1 MVQSFGDARLVSF
14 APDVWDGADANAD
27 LFQDQAGI
35 SFPVLLN
42 AGYLA
47 APDQYNC
54 FNHYCFV
61 VDGDGVV
68 QYRGAGYNEPAID
81 LVIQEALN
89 RLPDVTA
96 VGETPGAGFALE
108 ANYPNPFNPST
119 TIPFSIA
126 PERDGEVVRLD
137 VLDLRGRLVRTL
149 VNGPRAAGRHEVAW
163 DGIDASGRVV
173 PSGSY
178 LVRLRT
184 GESEQTRLASLL
196 K

>member
-1 MVQSFGDARLVSF
+1 VQSFGDARLVSF

-42 AGYLA
+42 AGYLM

-68 QYRGAGYNEPAID
+68 QYRGAGFNQPA
-81 LVIQEALN
+81 LEVVIQEALS
-89 RLPDVTA
+89 RLPGVTA
-96 VGETPGAGFALE
+96 VGETPQAGFALE

-126 PERDGEVVRLD
+126 PERDGAVVRLD

-149 VNGPRAAGRHEVAW
+149 VNAPLAAGRHVVSW
-163 DGIDASGRVV
+163 NGLDLNSRVS
-173 PSGSY
+173 PSGVY
-178 LVRLRT
+178 LLQLSMGDAEQVRCMTLM
-184 GESEQTRLASLL
+184 